1 MAAIAHSLFL
11 FVFYTSRNWF
21 SPSGLSAMLGG
32 HAQVTLVLA
41 TNTNTVAK
49 IFYFRQSSPG
59 SANCI
64 LCSQTGHFMFS
75 YPKTLLLWPGP
86 AFSLSSSSCL
96 QIIVSAVRNSIPAS
110 QCIAKNGK
118 QQESKKKKPQGMYL
132 LDGNSL
138 FTIRSGRTTEFTFSL
153 FIVWHWIYNI
163 LICYSRYVVLYAIVL
178 EFYYTANAITSINQ
192 SCNHIKIY
200 SELVWQDSSINNY

>member
-41 TNTNTVAK
+41 TNTNTIAK

-64 LCSQTGHFMFS
+64 LCSQTGHFTFS

-86 AFSLSSSSCL
+86 AFSLSISSCL
-96 QIIVSAVRNSIPAS
+96 QIIVSAVRNSIPAP

-118 QQESKKKKPQGMYL
+118 QQESKKKNPRECTFLMETPCLQSD
-132 LDGNSL
+132 LDAPLNSL
-138 FTIRSGRTTEFTFSL
+138 SVCLLCDIEFITFW
-153 FIVWHWIYNI
+153 FVI
-163 LICYSRYVVLYAIVL
+163 
-178 EFYYTANAITSINQ
+178 
-192 SCNHIKIY
+192 
-200 SELVWQDSSINNY
+200 QDMWSYMQ